1 MSKLK
6 TAEVVIAEDDL
17 IIARLEQYSL
27 QKTVHCT
34 PIICKN
40 GKEAIKYLDKRKD
53 PETPVLLI
61 LDLNMP
67 VLDGWDVL
75 EILESKPYSKN
86 IFVVVVTS
94 SIFQEDQKR
103 ALNNPQVIGYFVK
116 PLFRDHFKQIFELPQ
131 INHLFADSILPHA

>member
-6 TAEVVIAEDDL
+6 SAEVLIAEDDM

-27 QKTVHCT
+27 QKTVQCT
-34 PIICKN
+34 PVICKN

-53 PETPVLLI
+53 PDTPVLLI

-67 VLDGWDVL
+67 VLDGWDFLEVL
-75 EILESKPYSKN
+75 AAKPYSKN
-86 IFVVVVTS
+86 VFVVIVTS

-103 ALNNPQVIGYFVK
+103 ALENPQVIGYFVK